1 MKRVNDECPDITRV
15 YSIGKSYLGLKMY
28 VMEISD
34 NPGQHEV
41 GRCPAALGQAGEVTA
56 GVARDIQAGAGW
68 GRGGRGCP
76 SWCGQMGGRGDR
88 GCPGWHGA

>member
-1 MKRVNDECPDITRV
+1 MKRVSEECPNITRI

-41 GRCPAALGQAGEVTA
+41 GTSVGWDVGLGGGG
-56 GVARDIQAGAGW
+56 GVGTQ
-68 GRGGRGCP
+68 RGPYPQESPSSATWRGCTATRCWAG
-76 SWCGQMGGRGDR
+76 SC
-88 GCPGWHGA
+88 CST

>member
-41 GRCPAALGQAGEVTA
+41 GRCPVALGQGGEVTA
-56 GVARDIQAGAGW
+56 GDTQPGAGW
-68 GRGGRGCP
+68 GWGGQG
-76 SWCGQMGGRGDR
+76 W
-88 GCPGWHGA
+88 PGWHGA

>member
-1 MKRVNDECPDITRV
+1 MKRVNDECPNITRV

-41 GRCPAALGQAGEVTA
+41 GTCPG
-56 GVARDIQAGAGW
+56 RGAG
-68 GRGGRGCP
+68 G
-76 SWCGQMGGRGDR
+76 S
-88 GCPGWHGA
+88 

>member
-41 GRCPAALGQAGEVTA
+41 GRCPAALGQG
-56 GVARDIQAGAGW
+56 GGQRLGW
-68 GRGGRGCP
+68 LGTPRVV
-76 SWCGQMGGRGDR
+76 
-88 GCPGWHGA
+88 